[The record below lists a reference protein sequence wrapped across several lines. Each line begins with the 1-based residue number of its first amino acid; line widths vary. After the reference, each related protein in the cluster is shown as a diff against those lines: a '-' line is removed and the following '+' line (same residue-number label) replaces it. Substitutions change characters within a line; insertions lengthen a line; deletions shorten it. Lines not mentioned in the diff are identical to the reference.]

1 MISLS
6 SDVMMKRYEKLKKLS
21 DKKFKRA
28 IGIPRLL
35 FEIYILVIT
44 EALEIKHKKGGR
56 KPKLSAEDI
65 LLLMLYY
72 YRDYTTFFKL
82 GLEFGIDES
91 NSYRWV
97 KWCEETLIEYS
108 RELFDGSNM
117 NLDNEYIVDVM
128 ECPVERPKNQE
139 LQREFYSGKKKKHT
153 IKIQIVI
160 EENTKKIVF
169 VSFDKGSVHD
179 FSLFKQSTSNFNEM
193 LKFLADS
200 GYQGIQNLFLN
211 SLTPKKKSKKNP
223 LTDEDKELNHLIST
237 IRISI
242 EHVNCQLKFFRILSE
257 RYRNRKETFFL
268 RALFICSV
276 YNFCL

>member
-1 MISLS
+1 
-6 SDVMMKRYEKLKKLS
+6 MKRYEQLKKLN

-28 IGIPRLL
+28 VGIPRLL
-35 FEIYILVIT
+35 FEIYMLVII
-44 EALEIKHKKGGR
+44 EALELKHKKGGR
-56 KPKLSAEDI
+56 KPKLSAENI

-108 RELFDGSNM
+108 METFDGVDL

-128 ECPVERPKNQE
+128 ECPVGRPKNQE

-179 FSLFKQSTSNFNEM
+179 LNLFKKSTSKFDETLN
-193 LKFLADS
+193 FLADS
-200 GYQGIQNLFLN
+200 GYQGIQNLFSN
-211 SLTPKKKSKKNP
+211 S
-223 LTDEDKELNHLIST
+223 
-237 IRISI
+237 
-242 EHVNCQLKFFRILSE
+242 
-257 RYRNRKETFFL
+257 
-268 RALFICSV
+268 
-276 YNFCL
+276 

>member
-1 MISLS
+1 ME
-6 SDVMMKRYEKLKKLS
+6 KYEKLKKLS

-28 IGIPRLL
+28 IGITRLL

-44 EALEIKHKKGGR
+44 EALEIRHKKGGR

-97 KWCEETLIEYS
+97 KWCEETLVEYS
-108 RELFDGSNM
+108 MELFDGSNM

-139 LQREFYSGKKKKHT
+139 LQREFYSGKKKK
-153 IKIQIVI
+153 I
-160 EENTKKIVF
+160 
-169 VSFDKGSVHD
+169 
-179 FSLFKQSTSNFNEM
+179 
-193 LKFLADS
+193 
-200 GYQGIQNLFLN
+200 
-211 SLTPKKKSKKNP
+211 
-223 LTDEDKELNHLIST
+223 
-237 IRISI
+237 
-242 EHVNCQLKFFRILSE
+242 QLKF
-257 RYRNRKETFFL
+257 K
-268 RALFICSV
+268 
-276 YNFCL
+276 